1 MVELW
6 SFLYTKQRH
15 NYNKIKEIDMD
26 RLKELQEAR
35 DQAVI
40 VIEKI
45 DRALDTLDN
54 AKFWGMW
61 DMFGGEFFSS
71 WKKRNKIKEANLY
84 IEGITDSVKDLE
96 KELKDVDMVLP
107 EEISDTMNDRV
118 FDIWFDN
125 IFTDMKVQREIKGSI
140 RELRDF
146 RDVVEDLVIRLED
159 EIEKLEK

>member
-1 MVELW
+1 MVVLW

-15 NYNKIKEIDMD
+15 NKNKIKEIDMN

-45 DRALDTLDN
+45 DRALDTLDS

-71 WKKRNKIKEANLY
+71 WKKRNKIKEANQY

-107 EEISDTMNDRV
+107 EEISNTMNDRV

-125 IFTDMKVQREIKGSI
+125 IFTDMKVQREIKSSI

-146 RDVVEDLVIRLED
+146 RNVVEDLVIRLED

>member
-1 MVELW
+1 ME
-6 SFLYTKQRH
+6 
-15 NYNKIKEIDMD
+15 
-26 RLKELQEAR
+26 RLKEFKEAR

-146 RDVVEDLVIRLED
+146 RNVVEDLVIRLD
-159 EIEKLEK
+159 HEIEKLEK